1 MTCASSFG
9 GWGPHNGISCPSAL
23 AELLSASA
31 ARDVSG
37 DDDARCR
44 LRLSAW
50 REQGLRES
58 ALPPQGAQAD
68 GGSMTIATLAA
79 EHDIAILLAEAG
91 GFGLL
96 AGGAIMGVGAWVT
109 RRWRR

>member
-1 MTCASSFG
+1 
-9 GWGPHNGISCPSAL
+9 
-23 AELLSASA
+23 
-31 ARDVSG
+31 
-37 DDDARCR
+37 
-44 LRLSAW
+44 
-50 REQGLRES
+50 
-58 ALPPQGAQAD
+58 
-68 GGSMTIATLAA
+68 MTIATLAA